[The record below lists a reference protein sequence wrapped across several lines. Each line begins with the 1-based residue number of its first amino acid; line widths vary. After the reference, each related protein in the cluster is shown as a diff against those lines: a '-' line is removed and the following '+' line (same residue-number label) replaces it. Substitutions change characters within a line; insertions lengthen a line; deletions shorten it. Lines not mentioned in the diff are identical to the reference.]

1 MFTRADQLLVEQL
14 QDKFTLHAI
23 DFHWEGF
30 HPHLVCHDSIES
42 QVSEFDLEDVRF
54 SVSRKKTCIG
64 LFDDDGKYVP
74 CAKSIPVSRFSQCSE
89 CAGESWIPHQ
99 ECIFEPKCDG
109 ELCDLEFCKREHV
122 LYVAFYDT
130 RMKIGMSSTRR
141 IEQRLIEQGADAF
154 SIIGKWPTRKRAREA
169 EKEFSDKLRIPQSH
183 RQELLLK
190 SLSRP
195 VDAGGIEERFNA
207 LRATLGERYRLDPE
221 PLGWLDKYPVELP
234 LRDAPKLVDPWG
246 SHKGDLVGI
255 KGRWLIFES
264 EGLKALNL
272 ADVPA
277 RFLARR
283 LA

>member
-1 MFTRADQLLVEQL
+1 MFVRADQLLVEQL
-14 QDKFTLHAI
+14 QDKFTSHAI

-30 HPHLVCHDSIES
+30 DPHLVCFDSGSSE
-42 QVSEFDLEDVRF
+42 VSEFDLSYVRF
-54 SVSRKKTCIG
+54 SVSRKKTCVG
-64 LFDDDGKYVP
+64 LFDDSGEYIP
-74 CAKSIPVSRFSQCSE
+74 CPKTSPVSRFNQCPE
-89 CAGESWIPHQ
+89 CAGQVFIPFQ

-109 ELCDLEFCKREHV
+109 EVCNLEFCRREHV

-154 SIIGKWPTRKRAREA
+154 SIIGKWPTRKKAREA
-169 EKEFSDKLRIPQSH
+169 EKDISDRMRIPQSH

-195 VDAGGIEERFNA
+195 VNAKGVEERFEA
-207 LRATLGERYRLDPE
+207 LRASLGERYQLNPE
-221 PLGWLDKYPVELP
+221 SLRWLDKYPVDLP
-234 LRDAPKLVDPWG
+234 LRDAPRLIDLWG
-246 SHKGDLVGI
+246 SHRGDLVGI

-272 ADVPA
+272 HDLPA
-277 RFLARR
+277 RHLARR
-283 LA
+283 LP

>member
-1 MFTRADQLLVEQL
+1 MFARADQLLIEQL

-30 HPHLVCHDSIES
+30 SPHLVCHDSAGS
-42 QVSEFDLEDVRF
+42 QVSEFDLKEVRF
-54 SVSRKKTCIG
+54 SVSKKKTCVG
-64 LFDDDGKYVP
+64 MFDDDGEYVP
-74 CAKSIPVSRFSQCSE
+74 CPKNSPVSRFSQCPI

-109 ELCDLEFCKREHV
+109 ELCDLEFCRREHV

-154 SIIGKWPTRKRAREA
+154 SIIGKWGTRKKAREA
-169 EKEFSDKLRIPQSH
+169 EKEFSERLRIPQSH

-195 VDAGGIEERFNA
+195 VDARGIEERFEA
-207 LRATLGERYRLDPE
+207 LKSTLRERYHLDPE
-221 PLGWLDKYPVELP
+221 ELHWLDRYPVELP
-234 LRDAPKLVDPWG
+234 LRDSPRLVDLWG
-246 SHKGDLVGI
+246 SHRGDFVGI

-264 EGLKALNL
+264 DGLKALNL

>member
-14 QDKFTLHAI
+14 QDRFTLHAI
-23 DFHWEGF
+23 DFHWEAF
-30 HPHLVCHDSIES
+30 SPHLVCYDSADS
-42 QVSEFDLEDVRF
+42 QISEFDLKEVRF

-64 LFDDDGKYVP
+64 LFDDDGNYVP
-74 CAKSIPVSRFSQCSE
+74 CPRSAPVSRFSQCPE

-169 EKEFSDKLRIPQSH
+169 EKELSDRLRIPQSH
-183 RQELLLK
+183 RQELLLR

-195 VDAGGIEERFNA
+195 VDSRGIEERFSA
-207 LRATLGERYRLDPE
+207 LKASMGERHNLDPE
-221 PLGWLDKYPVELP
+221 PLRWLDKYPVELP
-234 LRDAPKLVDPWG
+234 LRDAPRLVDPWG
-246 SHKGDLVGI
+246 SHRGNLIGI

-272 ADVPA
+272 ADIPA

-283 LA
+283 LS

>member
-1 MFTRADQLLVEQL
+1 M
-14 QDKFTLHAI
+14 QDRFTLHAI
-23 DFHWEGF
+23 DFHWEAF
-30 HPHLVCHDSIES
+30 SPHLVCYDSADS
-42 QVSEFDLEDVRF
+42 QISEFDLKEVRF

-64 LFDDDGKYVP
+64 LFDDDGNYVP
-74 CAKSIPVSRFSQCSE
+74 CPRSAPVSRFSQCPE

-169 EKEFSDKLRIPQSH
+169 EKELSDRLRIPQSH
-183 RQELLLK
+183 RQELLLR

-195 VDAGGIEERFNA
+195 VDSRGIEERFSA
-207 LRATLGERYRLDPE
+207 LKASMGARHNLDPE
-221 PLGWLDKYPVELP
+221 PLRWLDKYPVELP
-234 LRDAPKLVDPWG
+234 LRDAPMLVDLWG
-246 SHKGDLVGI
+246 SHRGNLIGI

-272 ADVPA
+272 ADIPA

-283 LA
+283 LS

>member
-30 HPHLVCHDSIES
+30 EPHLECYDVASS
-42 QVSEFDLEDVRF
+42 QISEFDLSEVRF

-64 LFDDDGKYVP
+64 LFDDDGKYIACP
-74 CAKSIPVSRFSQCSE
+74 KSAPVSKFSQCPE

-109 ELCDLEFCKREHV
+109 EVCDLDFCKREHV

-141 IEQRLIEQGADAF
+141 IGQRLIEQGADAF
-154 SIIGKWPTRKRAREA
+154 SIVGKWPSRKKAREA
-169 EKEFSDKLRIPQSH
+169 ENDLSAKLRIPQSH
-183 RQELLLK
+183 RQETLLK

-195 VDAGGIEERFNA
+195 LDETGIEQRFEA
-207 LRATLGERYRLDPE
+207 LKATLGERHNLSPE
-221 PLGWLDKYPVELP
+221 PLEWLDDYPVELP
-234 LRDAPKLVDPWG
+234 LKDSPKLVDSWG
-246 SHKGDLVGI
+246 SHRGELVGM

-264 EGLKALNL
+264 DGVKAINL
-272 ADVPA
+272 HDLPA
-277 RFLARR
+277 RFLARKFP
-283 LA
+283 